1 MIKLYETIKMNPA
14 ISPLAVTVK
23 LLFRAAVAI
32 LTLGIAVSSEAQEY
46 TGDGAERD
54 SKPKGL
60 MRVAVAQ
67 TKNRTLD
74 FRLTPQEVRS

>member
-46 TGDGAERD
+46 TGDGADRD
-54 SKPKGL
+54 SKPHMAIDIECAGKF
-60 MRVAVAQ
+60 RVVLQ
-67 TKNRTLD
+67 PL
-74 FRLTPQEVRS
+74 L